1 MKFTSLT
8 VVALLLAESKN
19 GDAFTVKQPMSVSQI
34 HQNSRSTLSPLN
46 FAEISGGMEE
56 LQEYTDAKTVSPL
69 EKQVRKSPSFWK
81 LAGYATVPVSAA
93 LGFGLVPSRRLAAH
107 AAGALVTGVAGAIGK
122 SKLDSVAEV
131 ATPPA
136 IAQAILDHG
145 LDDPLTTAGYVKE
158 VQNVFGIVD
167 DEEFECMCSD
177 VYSKYFLGM
186 VKFNP
191 IAKTSELKELTKLR
205 QALSLSNLQVG
216 EAHSAA
222 AAEWFRQTC
231 LFTPEEDLDDPDHPD
246 RQAMDKLFFLTE
258 RALTQGGE
266 TPEAFQFEMT
276 RVATAMKL
284 TLPEAMERVA
294 DVQEPFYARALKSTR
309 TKLGT
314 NSVSGSTLERAR
326 ETLGLDEQ
334 TAFDMHITAFNEEVK
349 ELLGLS
355 EDEEVEDMSSAKF
368 SEGAQ
373 ARLDQLAEVLGLT
386 PEDATYEIAAEAT
399 PLYQATALEAIQGVL
414 AGQGTPDSTW
424 EQVEARREELLLPES
439 KSKDLIASMVM
450 QALGGPLEQTNKF
463 AKVNNEV
470 AVYDNILEALEAK
483 QALIAILEKSGWNE
497 FENFDKT
504 FCDPWDKHS
513 ANGFLRSDERIKIY
527 KIFTSRSL
535 RNSEDGK
542 ISDEMFA
549 RMAEVKGLLGISD
562 DQAEVE
568 SRATF
573 GPELQK
579 ACVRALNEITADY
592 TPELAKNMKKDIDAA
607 VETYKLTDHFV
618 REQGASYYAKAVSV
632 ISEKS
637 PGGIPTK
644 EMNEALESLQEMYRL
659 EKEDTYPSHMEH
671 FGTVYRKSIV
681 EAMGSTGIIRPD
693 LKDALSDLRD
703 RLGVQEEDT
712 KQLFLEAVE
721 EKMVPMVE
729 WINSEMER
737 TMLSQQQLAKRRG
750 KDMGQDMFQSGKA
763 ADGVLGVGAEVQIM
777 SDIMNLV
784 DFYNENEI
792 AEEKEIGTEEVDGE
806 TVPVLETSY
815 PITALGSGAIDQEMA
830 ETLYRQFVVGAFTTQ
845 GEQASRYETS
855 RATFG
860 GILGLTSEKMEDVN
874 SNIGSTVYDNFVS
887 RSMAQKGALDQQ
899 DMMFLANIQGK
910 IGLSAE
916 EGEKLLMESQKKVL
930 SEEINSIMDDPT
942 PESMKA
948 FREKCNMMGMDL
960 AEDVGISKP
969 RLIRMFESEIIP
981 GLKAGE
987 ITAENSEIL
996 TEIQESLNL
1005 EAEECE
1011 EMFEATILRL
1021 SKQALGLTTSELLRG
1036 RDDNAVDTIKEI
1048 VLYASFVDGDL
1059 GLEVPDEATAY
1070 QIFNIY
1076 EALDFSGIDDEAVEE
1091 NKRLLKVALALEQ

>member
-1 MKFTSLT
+1 MK
-8 VVALLLAESKN
+8 
-19 GDAFTVKQPMSVSQI
+19 
-34 HQNSRSTLSPLN
+34 
-46 FAEISGGMEE
+46 
-56 LQEYTDAKTVSPL
+56 
-69 EKQVRKSPSFWK
+69 
-81 LAGYATVPVSAA
+81 
-93 LGFGLVPSRRLAAH
+93 
-107 AAGALVTGVAGAIGK
+107 
-122 SKLDSVAEV
+122 
-131 ATPPA
+131 
-136 IAQAILDHG
+136 
-145 LDDPLTTAGYVKE
+145 
-158 VQNVFGIVD
+158 
-167 DEEFECMCSD
+167 
-177 VYSKYFLGM
+177 
-186 VKFNP
+186 
-191 IAKTSELKELTKLR
+191 
-205 QALSLSNLQVG
+205 
-216 EAHSAA
+216 
-222 AAEWFRQTC
+222 
-231 LFTPEEDLDDPDHPD
+231 
-246 RQAMDKLFFLTE
+246 
-258 RALTQGGE
+258 
-266 TPEAFQFEMT
+266 
-276 RVATAMKL
+276 
-284 TLPEAMERVA
+284 
-294 DVQEPFYARALKSTR
+294 
-309 TKLGT
+309 
-314 NSVSGSTLERAR
+314 
-326 ETLGLDEQ
+326 
-334 TAFDMHITAFNEEVK
+334 
-349 ELLGLS
+349 
-355 EDEEVEDMSSAKF
+355 
-368 SEGAQ
+368 
-373 ARLDQLAEVLGLT
+373 
-386 PEDATYEIAAEAT
+386 
-399 PLYQATALEAIQGVL
+399 GVL
-414 AGQGTPDSTW
+414 SGLGTPDSTW
-424 EQVEARREELLLPES
+424 DQMEARRKELLLPES
-439 KSKDLIASMVM
+439 KSKDLVSSMVM

-470 AVYDNILEALEAK
+470 AVYDNVLEALEAK

-504 FCDPWDKHS
+504 FCDPWDRHS
-513 ANGFLRSDERIKIY
+513 ANGFLRSEERIKIY

-542 ISDEMFA
+542 ISEEMFG

-568 SRATF
+568 SRQTF

-579 ACVRALNEITADY
+579 ACVRALDEITADY
-592 TPELAKNMKKDIDAA
+592 TPELATNMKKDIDAA
-607 VETYKLTDHFV
+607 VETYKLTDDFL
-618 REQGASYYAKAVSV
+618 REQGASYYDKAVSI

-659 EKEDTYPSHMEH
+659 EKKDTYPSHLEY
-671 FGTVYRKSIV
+671 FGTVYKKSIL
-681 EAMGSTGIIRPD
+681 EAMGSTGVIRPD
-693 LKDALSDLRD
+693 LKDALNDLRD

-712 KQLFLEAVE
+712 KKLFLEAVE
-721 EKMVPMVE
+721 EKMVPMVK

-737 TMLSQQQLAKRRG
+737 TMLTQKQLAERRG

-806 TVPVLETSY
+806 IVPVLETSY
-815 PITALGSGAIDQEMA
+815 PITALGSGALDQEMA
-830 ETLYRQFVVGAFTTQ
+830 EYLYRQFVVGAFTNQ
-845 GEQASRYETS
+845 GEQASRYEGS

-860 GILGLTSEKMEDVN
+860 GILGLTSEKMEDIN

-916 EGEKLLMESQKKVL
+916 EGEKLLMQSQKKVL
-930 SEEINSIMDDPT
+930 SEEINAIMDEPT
-942 PESMKA
+942 PESMKG

-987 ITAENSEIL
+987 ITAENSDIL

-1021 SKQALGLTTSELLRG
+1021 SKQALDLTTSELLRG
-1036 RDDNAVDTIKEI
+1036 RDENAVDPIKEI

-1059 GLEVPDEATAY
+1059 GLVVPDEATAY

-1076 EALDFSGIDDEAVEE
+1076 EALDFSEVVEEAVEE
-1091 NKRLLKVALALEQ
+1091 SKRLLKVALGLEQ